1 MLRQIWQWLK
11 RFFQG
16 LFGVNKGKPRQSQH
30 SYQQTDSLKPL
41 SDTDYEFLFMQL
53 LEGVIR
59 GWDQKRVLKFFT
71 QLEDRTTQYDWTN
84 WLEGFGDKVLTSAAP
99 NQELGI
105 RMVRF
110 GQLTEFLPSLRRL
123 GQESYAIGQ
132 KILNKQKKRQ
142 IWEYTAPAAPETL
155 PKNLEIP
162 QKVETPLEEVEIPPT
177 TEPQQP
183 EEFTP
188 LTPDQLLARL
198 YEDSTLADTLAK
210 QLGLDDDSN
219 PEHIV
224 SAMVNQ
230 MIDLQNKIKSKEV
243 ATEETWLKKGI
254 EQVNQGDLNGAIASW
269 EQAISINPNSIE
281 AWYNRGGTLGTLG
294 RLAES
299 LTCFEKLIELQ
310 PSDHM
315 FWNGLGNTFYRLER
329 WEDAL
334 NAWDKVLKFKPDYYQ
349 GWYNRACALEHLN
362 RLPEAI
368 ESYQKALEI
377 QPDFSLAQ
385 SRLTEVKAKLTN

>member
-16 LFGVNKGKPRQSQH
+16 LFGVNKGKSRRSQH
-30 SYQQTDSLKPL
+30 NYQQTDSLKPL

-84 WLEGFGDKVLTSAAP
+84 WLEGFGTKVLASAAT

-123 GQESYAIGQ
+123 GQESYIIGQ

-142 IWEYTAPAAPETL
+142 MWESTAPVRQETP
-155 PKNLEIP
+155 PKNVEIAT
-162 QKVETPLEEVEIPPT
+162 VSETDLTEVEIPT
-177 TEPQQP
+177 TKEQQQP
-183 EEFTP
+183 QEFTP
-188 LTPDQLLARL
+188 LSPDQLLAHL
-198 YEDSTLADTLAK
+198 YEDPTLADVLAK

-230 MIDLQNKIKSKEV
+230 MIDLQNKVKTKEV
-243 ATEETWLKKGI
+243 ATEETWVKKGI
-254 EQVNQGDLNGAIASW
+254 EQVNQGDLQGAIASW
-269 EQAISINPNSIE
+269 DQAISINPNSIE

-299 LTCFEKLIELQ
+299 LTCFETLVKLQ
-310 PSDHM
+310 PNDHM

-334 NAWDKVLKFKPDYYQ
+334 NAWNQVLNLKPDYYQ

-362 RLPEAI
+362 LVPEAI

-377 QPDFSLAQ
+377 QPDFTLAQ